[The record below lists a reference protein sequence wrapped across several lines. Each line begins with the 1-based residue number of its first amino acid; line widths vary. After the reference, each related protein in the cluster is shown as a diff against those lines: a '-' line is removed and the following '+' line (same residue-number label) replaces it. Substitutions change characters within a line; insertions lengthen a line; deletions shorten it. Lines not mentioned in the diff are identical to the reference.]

1 MLLPL
6 EPLIPETAMVIR
18 SLLYAPGNE
27 PRKLTRVGTFG
38 ADGVILD
45 LEDSVPVE
53 QKVAARATVREAV
66 SRAGTEGARV
76 YVRVNP
82 AGRKTSFSV
91 DHGAADIAAVV
102 RPELDGLVLPKVESA
117 EELNQIESVIAQ
129 AEREN
134 GIREGSLEVT
144 PLIESAAGL
153 WNAYEIARGSP
164 RVRVLHFGAA
174 DFTRDLGIDWSRN
187 ETEVGYAR
195 SRLAVISR
203 AAGIEPPI
211 DSPWVRLDDDDGLAG
226 SIAEARRLGFQGKL
240 CIHPRQVEIVNRGF
254 SSVSTEALA
263 HARKVVEA
271 FSEAE
276 SRGSASIVVDGQFI
290 DYPMVEKARR
300 TIEFHAMAEGE

>member
-1 MLLPL
+1 M
-6 EPLIPETAMVIR
+6 
-18 SLLYAPGNE
+18 
-27 PRKLTRVGTFG
+27 
-38 ADGVILD
+38 
-45 LEDSVPVE
+45 
-53 QKVAARATVREAV
+53 
-66 SRAGTEGARV
+66 
-76 YVRVNP
+76 
-82 AGRKTSFSV
+82 
-91 DHGAADIAAVV
+91 
-102 RPELDGLVLPKVESA
+102 
-117 EELNQIESVIAQ
+117 
-129 AEREN
+129 
-134 GIREGSLEVT
+134 
-144 PLIESAAGL
+144 
-153 WNAYEIARGSP
+153 
-164 RVRVLHFGAA
+164 LHFGAA

-276 SRGSASIVVDGQFI
+276 SRGSASIVVDGQFV
-290 DYPMVEKARR
+290 DYPMGEKARR
-300 TIEFHAMAEGE
+300 TIELHAMAEGE